1 MATTTPSTAV
11 GNAEASGLQQP
22 EPQQPENHQHQDGRA
37 PTTTTT
43 TTRGPTPLLT
53 RLRFLLRIYTM
64 KLAVSL
70 FLRLMR
76 IAAIITRRSSSSTLP
91 TYTKRYAIRP
101 QLSNRIF
108 IPRSHVPGTTHPL
121 LIMIHGGGF
130 ALCDPS
136 LDDFFNRAMA
146 DQHDFVV
153 VSVNYRKSPS
163 HAFPVPVHDCAEITR
178 AVLADTDLPV
188 DLTACPVSLGGF
200 SAGGNLA
207 LAIAQLPGI
216 RERVES
222 VVPVYPVVDFTG
234 RHKGPYRPTPDG
246 KEDRLKEM
254 GPVFSWAY
262 IPVGQDLADPL
273 LSPIC
278 VRSREALPRRIFF
291 VGAEYDYLCHEAEI
305 MARRLAYGEED
316 KTGEVGDEW
325 ENDGIK
331 WRKVKGVVHGW
342 THMPEKGDKEVSRQN
357 ELKTLYREIAQWLR
371 EE

>member
-1 MATTTPSTAV
+1 MATTTTPSTAI

-22 EPQQPENHQHQDGRA
+22 QQQQQQQPEDHQDGRA
-37 PTTTTT
+37 A
-43 TTRGPTPLLT
+43 TTRGPTPFLT
-53 RLRFLLRIYTM
+53 RLRFLLRIYSM
-64 KLAVSL
+64 KLAVSF
-70 FLRLMR
+70 FLRLTR
-76 IAAIITRRSSSSTLP
+76 LVAIITRRLHTLP

-130 ALCDPS
+130 VLCEPGF
-136 LDDFFNRAMA
+136 DDFFNRAMA
-146 DQHDFVV
+146 DQHGFVV

-178 AVLADTDLPV
+178 AVLADADLPV
-188 DLTACPVSLGGF
+188 DLASSASVTLGGF

-216 RERVES
+216 RERVGS
-222 VVPVYPVVDFTG
+222 LVPVYPVVDFTG
-234 RHKGPYRPTPDG
+234 KYKGPYRPTPDG
-246 KEDRLKEM
+246 KEDRLKDM
-254 GPVFSWAY
+254 GPLFSWAY
-262 IPVGQDLADPL
+262 IPAGQDLADPL

-278 VRSREALPRRIFF
+278 VQTREVLPQRIFF

-305 MARRLAYGEED
+305 MARKLAYGGMEAPKD
-316 KTGEVGDEW
+316 QMGDWGDEW
-325 ENDGIK
+325 EKDGIK
-331 WRKVKGVVHGW
+331 WRTVKGVVHGW
-342 THMPEKGDKEVSRQN
+342 THVPEKGEKEVLRQN
-357 ELKTLYREIAQWLR
+357 ELKRLYRDIAEWSK